1 MNLQQLPDIAKE
13 FAKLRLAEMIAWNKD
28 RSLFAETCRA
38 SVHTD
43 YRSVIQMIQDQL
55 RDNAPLTVDLM
66 GADVILLLD
75 ELHGSCLTPYQLW
88 QLSKHG
94 HLSGEYCYPGEWNG
108 TVRHYLEEA
117 REMEEMGY
125 EMSNQ

>member
-1 MNLQQLPDIAKE
+1 MNLQHLPDLAQS
-13 FAKLRLAEMIAWNKD
+13 FAKIRLAEMIAWNKD

-43 YRSVIQMIQDQL
+43 YRSVVQMIQDQL

-66 GADVILLLD
+66 GAATILLLD

-88 QLSKHG
+88 QLRRHG
-94 HLSGEYCYPGEWNG
+94 RLIETCEPLAWNG
-108 TVRHYLEEA
+108 AVRNYAAEA